1 MFFFWT
7 PTPSYYYLQGRS
19 LKVVLNGHEFSAKI
33 INAGVPQGS
42 ILGHMLFIIFIDDIL
57 QDLINET
64 ILYADDATIMSFIN
78 SKD

>member
-1 MFFFWT
+1 MCFFWT

-19 LKVVLNGHEFSAKI
+19 LKVVLNGHESSAKI